1 MMETP
6 RKVQRII
13 TVLVTV
19 ILLLVSLSNI
29 LPSAQAIDE
38 RVGEVKFRGV
48 VVYWFQDLTV
58 CPPDFFR
65 ASHSHFCVDVEEILS
80 DPNDVLSGWSGHL
93 EVWIDHYVMNPNDEI
108 IEVGDIV
115 EVYAS
120 CSRDPAHNPNVI
132 LCALSESYHYIRKVS
147 QQTITITVTSTLTS
161 TVTRYTTITD
171 TVASVTTFTI
181 TRYTTGTKTADVTRT
196 YTSTQTV
203 TTTVT
208 RTTTTTT
215 IRPSVPPKEAR
226 KLADIAKKQASYFRS
241 ISDFLKTKSDPSKY
255 IDDMAKEWRSLADEL
270 LKPKPEEIPL
280 MILLKIFKADEVDDM
295 GKLCKSIIAAF
306 QWLSDSS
313 FWEKIWRTPTVQD
326 HVYSITDKLDKLS
339 SLYSKEADLW
349 EQVEKGSAN
358 IEELLQVLM
367 KEKEAIRDLK
377 NALDSHIPAIL
388 NEFKIGPYKPLTI
401 AEERIE
407 EGQVREYY
415 FELSPLPEKIDIK
428 IEQANVPNLWEFW
441 KTRPIY
447 KITLKV
453 IKVVSRSFLVT
464 EEREFIVKEVLGTTL
479 NIPEASTYPLLGPP
493 EPLKCKLVVT
503 YIDLGSDNW
512 LTWWVDEGYKYD
524 SIKITLKYG
533 PEEKTYEDIYADQ
546 ARSLEDFWKTLK
558 RELDLLELVV
568 ERTMSV
574 IMT

>member
-13 TVLVTV
+13 TALVTI
-19 ILLLVSLSNI
+19 ILLVISLSNI
-29 LPSAQAIDE
+29 LPSEQAIDE

-48 VVYWFQDLTV
+48 IVDPLQHPTS
-58 CPPDFFR
+58 CPLFFDV
-65 ASHSHFCVDVEEILS
+65 AFYCVDVEEILS
-80 DPNDVLSGWSGHL
+80 DPNDVLGGWAGPL
-93 EVWIDHYVMNPNDEI
+93 EVWFGGWGEFHPNAERV
-108 IEVGDIV
+108 EVGDIV

-120 CSRDPAHNPNVI
+120 CSMNPARDPSVK
-132 LCALSESYHYIRKVS
+132 CGLSESYHYIRRISK
-147 QQTITITVTSTLTS
+147 QTITITVTSTLTS

-171 TVASVTTFTI
+171 TVTSVTTFTI
-181 TRYTTGTKTADVTRT
+181 TKYTTGTKTADVTRT
-196 YTSTQTV
+196 YTFTQTA

-208 RTTTTTT
+208 RTATTTT
-215 IRPSVPPKEAR
+215 IRPLVPPKEAR
-226 KLADIAKKQASYFRS
+226 KLADIAKKQASYFKS

-255 IDDMAKEWRSLADEL
+255 IDDMVREWRSLADEL

-313 FWEKIWRTPTVQD
+313 FWNKIWMTPTIQD

-388 NEFKIGPYKPLTI
+388 NEFKIRPYKPLTI

-568 ERTMSV
+568 ERTTSV